1 MKQSINCDDPK
12 NKDNSEC
19 QIADAF
25 FAPFAWFGMIVG
37 ITILIW
43 IITIFFIIFL
53 SKKYPNKTT
62 LIIIISIVF
71 AIAIPITIAKLTI
84 PK

>member
-1 MKQSINCDDPK
+1 
-12 NKDNSEC
+12 
-19 QIADAF
+19 
-25 FAPFAWFGMIVG
+25 MIVG